1 MFYKTEFD
9 FQTISKVV
17 YITKIFIMVDRIKQ
31 VMDYKQMS
39 PTAFA
44 DTIDINRSSLTHIF
58 SGRNQPSLDVAKK
71 ILTAFPEISTEWL
84 IMGVGNMLQNVPA
97 QKQVLPDDIPVSVS
111 TVDNMQQ
118 TDLFSAMEMAEAF
131 VQAAPKPE
139 TKQKPAAV
147 PAAPIAE
154 PVEEGNE
161 PEEVD
166 EARDVAVESVR
177 EQESEPEPE
186 PVKPQPTRQRAKIQ
200 DSHIPVRESKREK
213 ISNSQADK
221 KIAKIIFFYDD
232 KSFDVYT
239 PN

>member
-1 MFYKTEFD
+1 MKRT
-9 FQTISKVV
+9 SAL
-17 YITKIFIMVDRIKQ
+17 
-31 VMDYKQMS
+31 S
-39 PTAFA
+39 
-44 DTIDINRSSLTHIF
+44 
-58 SGRNQPSLDVAKK
+58 
-71 ILTAFPEISTEWL
+71 
-84 IMGVGNMLQNVPA
+84 
-97 QKQVLPDDIPVSVS
+97 VLLLLAALLASCGE
-111 TVDNMQQ
+111 
-118 TDLFSAMEMAEAF
+118 SA
-131 VQAAPKPE
+131 AAPVE
-139 TKQKPAAV
+139 TSSGNDNAAV
-147 PAAPIAE
+147 PAAPIAV

-166 EARDVAVESVR
+166 EAREVAVESVR

-186 PVKPQPTRQRAKIQ
+186 PMKPQPTRPRAKIQ

>member
-1 MFYKTEFD
+1 
-9 FQTISKVV
+9 
-17 YITKIFIMVDRIKQ
+17 MVDRIKQ

-131 VQAAPKPE
+131 VQVAPKPL

-154 PVEEGNE
+154 PVEEENE

-166 EARDVAVESVR
+166 EAREVAVESVR

-186 PVKPQPTRQRAKIQ
+186 PMKPQPTRPRAKIQ